1 MKDEEM
7 AEEYAIK
14 SYGNDAFTQTHM
26 PHMIEPV
33 RMYLKQ
39 GFLAGLRVSKSPW
52 HDLRKDP
59 NDLPEDTYDVLD
71 QAGYKVHYDFSQNV
85 WLNEK
90 DEVDNHVTAWCR
102 VPIFSEGKSMIEEE
116 QNKELEEELL
126 IKRKQLINAVGYLH
140 KSLEVL
146 TKLTEGMRHIA
157 ANHPTMQAHNKIMK
171 NLRLAEDYEI
181 ELKNILSQG
190 NFGRDEIE
198 AELEAQWKTVS
209 LKIIN
214 CIKSHLCKQDED
226 YDEPIISPKFLSD
239 ALDQMAFDG
248 FEEDKRK

>member
-14 SYGNDAFTQTHM
+14 SYGNDAFTQAHM
-26 PHMIEPV
+26 PQMIEPV

-90 DEVDNHVTAWCR
+90 DEIDNHVTAWCR

-116 QNKELEEELL
+116 QNTELEEELL
-126 IKRKQLINAVGYLH
+126 IKRKQLVNAIGYLH

-146 TKLTEGMRHIA
+146 TKLTKGMRHIA
-157 ANHPTMQAHNKIMK
+157 DNHPTMHAHCEIMQ
-171 NLRLAEDYEI
+171 NLRLAEDYEE
-181 ELKNILSQG
+181 ELENILSQG
-190 NFGRDEIE
+190 NFGRDEIV
-198 AELEAQWKTVS
+198 AELDK
-209 LKIIN
+209 K
-214 CIKSHLCKQDED
+214 K
-226 YDEPIISPKFLSD
+226 
-239 ALDQMAFDG
+239 
-248 FEEDKRK
+248 EDKKDIKPKKCKNCKGTGFVPLGEGIKGIRKCPFCDGTGKIETEKENG